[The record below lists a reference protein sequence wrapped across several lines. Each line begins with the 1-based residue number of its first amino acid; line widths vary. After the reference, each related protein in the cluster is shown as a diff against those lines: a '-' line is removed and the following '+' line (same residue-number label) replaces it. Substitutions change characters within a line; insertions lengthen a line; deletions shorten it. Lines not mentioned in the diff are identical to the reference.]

1 MQEAYPASSFRSVR
15 APPSLRGG
23 LGARYLGLVFGL
35 FLCAAGIVA
44 LLESRLGLSPWD
56 VLHQGLANHSRLT
69 YGTANI
75 AVGIVVLGLS
85 ALLGAR
91 IGPGTVANAILIGLF
106 IELLVHVPAV
116 QALADTS
123 LGTRIVVLGV
133 GIALVAAGSAFY
145 LGATLGAGPRDSLML
160 VLWLRSGWR
169 IGIVRALLESSVVV
183 AGALMGGTVGI
194 GTIAFALLIGPALE
208 ASMWLLSRSGLALT
222 EVASPAA

>member
-1 MQEAYPASSFRSVR
+1 VR

-56 VLHQGLANHSRLT
+56 VLHQGLAKHTPLDF
-69 YGTANI
+69 GTANI
-75 AVGIVVLGLS
+75 AVGVAVLGL
-85 ALLGAR
+85 AMLLGAR
-91 IGPGTVANAILIGLF
+91 IGPGTVANAILIGAF

-116 QALADTS
+116 DALSETS
-123 LGTRIVVLGV
+123 LGTRITLLVA
-133 GIALVAAGSAFY
+133 GIAVVAVGSAFY
-145 LGATLGAGPRDSLML
+145 LGAALGAGPRDSLML
-160 VLWLRSGWR
+160 ALALRSGWR
-169 IGIVRALLESSVVV
+169 IGVVRTLLEASAVL
-183 AGALMGGTVGI
+183 AGALLGGTVGI